1 MVATRKRE
9 IERAE
14 RSTTLPGP
22 AGARDWRGLR
32 VCHDRGALCYR
43 APVVRAAALVLPAL
57 LALAALGCAPTA
69 GAVRACAEGCPT
81 GKSCIVGRCRTPDEA
96 PSPPDTRRVLLAP
109 ADLAVIASTALGVPG
124 APVPE
129 TLALGR
135 AGDGSV
141 ALLFRFVATWRDDA
155 EVRSAFVLLDPL
167 DGALPPSE
175 GAAFETARILEP
187 WRSSTVS
194 WGRQPRVDLPRLT
207 SVVRPRPGAP
217 VRIDVTPLVRDW
229 SQRLPDDHGIAL
241 IVQGTDALG
250 GAYSMGVSSGSG
262 PRLEV
267 YVR

>member
-1 MVATRKRE
+1 M
-9 IERAE
+9 
-14 RSTTLPGP
+14 
-22 AGARDWRGLR
+22 
-32 VCHDRGALCYR
+32 
-43 APVVRAAALVLPAL
+43 RAALLFPALVTLVS
-57 LALAALGCAPTA
+57 LGCASTNE
-69 GAVRACAEGCPT
+69 AVRACAEGCPT
-81 GKSCIVGRCRTPDEA
+81 GKSCIVGRCRAPDEP

-109 ADLAVIASTALGVPG
+109 TDLAVIASTLLGSPG

-135 AGDGSV
+135 ASDGTV

-155 EVRSAFVLLDPL
+155 EVRSAFVVLDPL
-167 DGALPPSE
+167 EGALPPSV
-175 GAAFETARILEP
+175 GASFETARILEP

-207 SVVRPRPGAP
+207 SVVRPRSGAP

-241 IVQGTDALG
+241 IVQGRDAIG
-250 GAYSMGVSSGSG
+250 GAYSMGVSAGSG